1 MSYRNIF
8 RQGLLALS
16 GIAVLAA
23 CSTVG
28 EKEEKEQF
36 LFDGVSFSSWEGD
49 TSYWKI
55 VDSTIVGE
63 VTPAHPLNNNTFL
76 LYTGV
81 LPENFELKLDYQ
93 ISGEGNSGVQYRSQ
107 LVAGIP
113 YALKGYQAD
122 IDGANTYTGQ
132 NYEERGRGFLAK
144 RGEFVELKTGLPP
157 LVVDSL
163 GSSDALKA
171 AIKSGDWNELVIKAD
186 GYRLQH
192 FINGQKMSEVLDSDS
207 SNRVLNGILGL
218 QLHVAP
224 QMWVRFR
231 NIRLA
236 QSTNQ

>member
-1 MSYRNIF
+1 MWNKNTSRL
-8 RQGLLALS
+8 GLLALS
-16 GIAVLAA
+16 GIAVLTA

-28 EKEEKEQF
+28 EKQEKEQY
-36 LFDGVSFSSWEGD
+36 LFDGVSFTNWEGD

-55 VDSTIVGE
+55 VDSAIVGE

-144 RGEFVELKTGLPP
+144 RGESVELKTGLPP

-163 GSSDALKA
+163 GASDALKA
-171 AIKSGDWNELVIKAD
+171 SIKSGDWNELVIKAD

-236 QSTNQ
+236 QSANQ

>member
-1 MSYRNIF
+1 MCYRNTF
-8 RQGLLALS
+8 RLCLLALS
-16 GIAVLAA
+16 GIAVLTA

-28 EKEEKEQF
+28 EKEEKEQY
-36 LFDGVSFSSWEGD
+36 LFDGVSFTNWEGD

-55 VDSTIVGE
+55 VDSAILGE

-81 LPENFELKLDYQ
+81 LPENFELKLEYQ
-93 ISGEGNSGVQYRSQ
+93 ISGDGNSGVQYRSQ
-107 LVAGIP
+107 LVEGIP
-113 YALKGYQAD
+113 FALKGYQAD

-144 RGEFVELKTGLPP
+144 RGESVELKTSLPP
-157 LVVDSL
+157 LIVDSL
-163 GSSDALKA
+163 GSSDALKE
-171 AIKSGDWNELVIKAD
+171 AINSGDWNELVIKAE

-192 FINGQKMSEVLDSDS
+192 FINGQKMSEVLDNDS
-207 SNRVLNGILGL
+207 NKRVVSGKLGL

-231 NIRLA
+231 NIRLGHSA
-236 QSTNQ
+236 NQ